1 MEKVFGVVILYNP
14 SDDIKQNIL
23 TYLHKVEKLFV
34 FDNSERIV
42 DRKLEEL
49 AHKVIVVADGVNR
62 GISERLNAGARAA
75 ITEGGKWLLTM
86 DQDSFFSE
94 TALDQYWHCLNKF
107 DYRDEVAMFGVE
119 YEKADNRSACES
131 ETTTQLIT
139 SGSLVN
145 LLLFPEIGG
154 FNEQLFIDEVDSEY
168 CFKSNQKGYRTVKLK
183 NIFLNHSLG
192 VVSTHRSLKSLKI
205 TSRTLHSPLR
215 VYYMIRNY
223 LYISRAYQQEQPN
236 SFPYR
241 KKALLNRIKN
251 NLLYGKNR
259 TLLVKYLWLAYWHF
273 KTGKMGKFNK

>member
-23 TYLHKVEKLFV
+23 TYLHKMEKLFV

-49 AHKVIVVADGVNR
+49 GHKVIVVADGVNR

-75 ITEGGKWLLTM
+75 IREGGKWLLTM

-94 TALDQYWHCLNKF
+94 TMLDQYWHCINKF
-107 DYRDEVAMFGVE
+107 DHRDEVSMFGVE
-119 YEKADNRSACES
+119 YEKADKRSGCES

-168 CFKSNQKGYRTVKLK
+168 CFKSNQKGYQTVKLK

-223 LYISRAYQQEQPN
+223 LYISREYQKEQPS

-251 NLLYGKNR
+251 NFLYGKDR
-259 TLLVKYLWLAYWHF
+259 VLLIKYLWLAYWHF
-273 KTGKMGKFNK
+273 KTGKMGKYNK